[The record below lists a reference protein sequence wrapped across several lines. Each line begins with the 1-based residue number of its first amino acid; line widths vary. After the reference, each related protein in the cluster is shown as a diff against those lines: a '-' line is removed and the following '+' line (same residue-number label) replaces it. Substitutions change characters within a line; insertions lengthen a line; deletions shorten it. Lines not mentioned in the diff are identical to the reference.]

1 VFSFQ
6 IERVKVKRK
15 NKNQFVISKLD
26 NTGLVQLIHK
36 EKEKE
41 LDISSFD
48 DSKNKVS
55 LPADSLSKINL
66 PHFWF
71 DYVIDQINLS
81 SLYYKAILSIMIDKV
96 QVVDMKLL
104 REDKYF
110 KNMSLKVNKSFQENY
125 NALAK

>member
-1 VFSFQ
+1 MFSFQ